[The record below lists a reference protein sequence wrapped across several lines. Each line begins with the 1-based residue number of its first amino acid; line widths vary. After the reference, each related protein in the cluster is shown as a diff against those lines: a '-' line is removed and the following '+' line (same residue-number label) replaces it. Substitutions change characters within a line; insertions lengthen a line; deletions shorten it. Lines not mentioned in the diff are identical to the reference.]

1 MKPIALILILCLTVL
16 SGCVKKSDNTYNG
29 VEEKET
35 TEKYIVNQVPEETT
49 DNVLDSDSID
59 KELVD
64 SFIDDSHFYDSEEG
78 VDFAGFDEEHENYHI
93 KILDAY
99 IYDDL

>member
-1 MKPIALILILCLTVL
+1 MKTIALILVLCLTIL

-49 DNVLDSDSID
+49 DNEADSDSID
-59 KELVD
+59 KELIEY
-64 SFIDDSHFYDSEEG
+64 FIDDSHFYDSDEG
-78 VDFAGFDEEHENYHI
+78 VDFAGADDSIPEFLGEI
-93 KILDAY
+93 KEGDVE
-99 IYDDL
+99 